1 MVGIGLPGKKPT
13 RCLLNRARS
22 LALGTQP
29 ANGRYIPKCTDV
41 GKYDPVQ
48 CHPALGQCWC
58 VDKYGNE
65 LYGTRQEGT
74 PDCNN
79 VGKIV
84 KDILL
89 LYVLHPKKHLGY
101 AVIINTFLKNYH
113 RKGTLEHFVLFEA
126 VIYLLYYNFIFG
138 LHFRL
143 FFYSFKVVIVHR
155 NTSHKIEPQ
164 HIDRL
169 RRNLVGMCTF
179 FQHS

>member
-65 LYGTRQEGT
+65 LYGTRQDGT

-89 LYVLHPKKHLGY
+89 LYVLHPQKHLGH
-101 AVIINTFLKNYH
+101 AVIINTFLKSYH
-113 RKGTLEHFVLFEA
+113 TKGTWS
-126 VIYLLYYNFIFG
+126 ILYCSK
-138 LHFRL
+138 L
-143 FFYSFKVVIVHR
+143 
-155 NTSHKIEPQ
+155 
-164 HIDRL
+164 
-169 RRNLVGMCTF
+169 
-179 FQHS
+179 

>member
-29 ANGRYIPKCTDV
+29 ASGRYIPKCTDV

-58 VDKYGNE
+58 VDKYGSE

-89 LYVLHPKKHLGY
+89 LYVLHPKEHLGY

-113 RKGTLEHFVLFEA
+113 RKGHFVLFEA

-138 LHFRL
+138 LHFRHFPTPL
-143 FFYSFKVVIVHR
+143 KSSSYIAIHR
-155 NTSHKIEPQ
+155 TKLNHNIS
-164 HIDRL
+164 IDYGAIL
-169 RRNLVGMCTF
+169 
-179 FQHS
+179 